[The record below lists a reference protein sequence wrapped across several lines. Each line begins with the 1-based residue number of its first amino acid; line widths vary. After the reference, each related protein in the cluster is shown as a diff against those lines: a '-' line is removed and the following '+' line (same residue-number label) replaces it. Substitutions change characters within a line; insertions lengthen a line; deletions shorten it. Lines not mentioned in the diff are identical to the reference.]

1 MQEVEAPAGEA
12 LRGFEVPP
20 GEVLR
25 EVAAAA
31 ESLVEAL
38 REVEARLG
46 GRGEEEAV

>member
-1 MQEVEAPAGEA
+1 MQEVASPAGEA
-12 LRGFEVPP
+12 SRGFE
-20 GEVLR
+20 GEVSR

-38 REVEARLG
+38 REVEAQLG

>member
-12 LRGFEVPP
+12 LRGFKVPP
-20 GEVLR
+20 GEALR
-25 EVAAAA
+25 ELAAA

-38 REVEARLG
+38 RDVEARLG